1 MGMSPEML
9 PPVPSRMGG
18 ATPPPQTE
26 APPLASAPQE
36 APQSNEVQDRA
47 RTIMRQ
53 LGDQRRTNDG
63 LAAQYPSAAKHLR
76 TANEALKQAMLI
88 VIREVQQMPGSSP
101 APAVGPG

>member
-9 PPVPSRMGG
+9 PPVPMRGG
-18 ATPPPQTE
+18 MQPPAETE

-36 APQSNEVQDRA
+36 APQQGNEVQDRA

-53 LGDQRRTNDG
+53 LNDSRRANEA

-76 TANEALKQAMLI
+76 AANEALKQAMLV
-88 VIREVQQMPGSSP
+88 VIREVQNLPGSNPSP
-101 APAVGPG
+101 PVGMG